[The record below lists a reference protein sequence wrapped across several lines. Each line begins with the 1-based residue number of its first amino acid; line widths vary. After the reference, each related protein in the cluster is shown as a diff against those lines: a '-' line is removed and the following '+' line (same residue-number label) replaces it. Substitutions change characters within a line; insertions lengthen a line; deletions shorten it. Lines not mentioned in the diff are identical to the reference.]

1 MGTED
6 ADEIPRPR
14 MVRRQKLYNGV
25 RLLGD
30 GPSMDNIARLDAGA
44 MPMILHMAQRGL
56 QVDLSHFE
64 RMGKTL
70 TEDMDR
76 ITQEVHQ
83 EAGHYVNLD
92 SGDQVSTLLFKE
104 LGLKQARRK
113 MTTSGSRESV
123 EDEVLTA
130 IQHDHPLVPKILEYK
145 EYSKLRG
152 TYVEPMPRLARRTDF
167 GIWRMFPNFNTTRVP
182 SGRLAC
188 KAPNLLAMPNRTER
202 GRQLC
207 EGFITDLG
215 WTFLSVDESQ
225 IEPRTVAHRSGDTA
239 LSAVYFNQEDI
250 YSDFAISA
258 FRLPDTR
265 YRDESG
271 WHYPGVDKK
280 KHRFPSKTCSLAA
293 IYDVTNVGLL
303 EQMPVVCAH
312 CSGSPCHCRKF
323 RPLWN
328 EDKCQEILNAF
339 YLRYP
344 GILSMRR
351 RDHARARRY
360 GYLWDEFGR
369 ILHVAAVRSS
379 LEWVVSA
386 ALREAGNFPIQST
399 AQGTVKLTMAAVY
412 DDMAGL
418 FEVAHPLLQIH
429 DELLFECREDVAD
442 DLGELVA
449 HRFETCV
456 EFSVPIQASQA
467 KALTWGALPK

>member
-1 MGTED
+1 MK
-6 ADEIPRPR
+6 
-14 MVRRQKLYNGV
+14 RQRLYNGV

-30 GPSMDNIARLDAGA
+30 GPSMENIARLDAGA

-56 QVDLSHFE
+56 QVDLGHFAQ
-64 RMGKTL
+64 MAKTL
-70 TEDMDR
+70 SDDMER
-76 ITQEVHQ
+76 ITEEVRQ
-83 EAGHYVNLD
+83 IAGYYVNID
-92 SGDQVSTLLFKE
+92 SGDQVSELLFKR
-104 LGLKQARRK
+104 LGLTQAK
-113 MTTSGSRESV
+113 KKFTKSGDRESV

-130 IQHDHPLVPKILEYK
+130 IQHDHPVVPKILEFK
-145 EYSKLRG
+145 EFSKLKG
-152 TYVEPMPRLARRTDF
+152 TYAEPMPKLARRTAL
-167 GIWRMFPNFNTTRVP
+167 GTWRMFPNFNTTRVP

-207 EGFITDLG
+207 EGFITDPG
-215 WTFLSVDESQ
+215 WVFLSVDESQ
-225 IEPRTVAHRSGDTA
+225 IEPRTVAHRSHDSA
-239 LSAVYFNQEDI
+239 LSAVYHNEEDI

-265 YRDESG
+265 FRDDEG

-293 IYDVTNVGLL
+293 IYDVTNIGLL
-303 EQMPVVCAH
+303 EQMPVVCAN
-312 CSGSPCHCRKF
+312 CLGSPCACGRF
-323 RPLWN
+323 EPLWN
-328 EDKCQEILNAF
+328 ENKCQDILNAF

-351 RDHARARRY
+351 RDHARARKH

-399 AQGTVKLTMAAVY
+399 AQGTVKLTMAIVQ
-412 DDMAGL
+412 DDLMDMKM
-418 FEVAHPLLQIH
+418 FDVAHPILQIH
-429 DELLFECREDVAD
+429 DELLFECRDDVAD
-442 DLGELVA
+442 ELGAHVA

-456 EFSVPIQASQA
+456 EFTVPIKASTA
-467 KALTWGALPK
+467 KAESWGLLPK